1 MARIESDREDLIAE
15 ATGLIRRAEWRVPF
29 QSDLVVAGFKRN
41 GGWSIYWG
49 ADPVYQFDADGRLRR
64 AFAHGS
70 LWRTQGTT
78 LARLQ
83 RERTETESSLIRQDL
98 AEGELTTFLAEVH
111 QHLATLLNS
120 LDCDTAQLLR
130 QVPGDADVTAE
141 LKAALRSVIN
151 HEIALAPA
159 IPGKK

>member
-15 ATGLIRRAEWRVPF
+15 ATGLVRRAEWRVPF
-29 QSDLVVAGFKRN
+29 QSELVVAGFKRN
-41 GGWSIYWG
+41 GAWSIYWG
-49 ADPVYQFDADGRLRR
+49 TDPVYQFEVDGRLRR

-78 LARLQ
+78 LARLE
-83 RERTETESSLIRQDL
+83 RERTEAETALKRHDLTES
-98 AEGELTTFLAEVH
+98 ELVTFLAEVR
-111 QHLATLLNS
+111 QHLETLLNS

-130 QVPGDADVTAE
+130 QVPEAADVTAE

-151 HEIALAPA
+151 HAIVLAPA